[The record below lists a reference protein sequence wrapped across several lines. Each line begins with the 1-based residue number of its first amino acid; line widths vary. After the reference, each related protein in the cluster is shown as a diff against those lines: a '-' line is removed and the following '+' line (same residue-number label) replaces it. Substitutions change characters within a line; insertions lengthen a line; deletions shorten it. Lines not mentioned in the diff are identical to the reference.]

1 MLKLPVVNKGITFTE
16 IPDHI
21 TVFFEIGGCKM
32 KCKGCHSPYLH
43 TCIAHDLYTT
53 IEDMKAYVEDQK
65 AKGANAIVLMGGT
78 WNHGVDTQTL
88 VDIIKELS
96 KILPV
101 GIFSGLPCGAA
112 IHHKVLR
119 YIEELQWLKIGDYK
133 EALGGLDSP
142 TTNQRFYTRCSPW
155 GEWED
160 CTHLFQK
167 GV

>member
-43 TCIAHDLYTT
+43 TPIHKDLFTP
-53 IEDMKAYVEDQK
+53 IEEMKAYAESLK

-78 WNHGVDTQTL
+78 YNCGVPIEKL
-88 VDIIKELS
+88 VGAIKALS
-96 KILPV
+96 TILPV
-101 GIFSGLPCGAA
+101 GIFSGLPCGAFA
-112 IHHKVLR
+112 HMVLKD
-119 YIEELQWLKIGDYK
+119 IEELQWLKIGDYK

-142 TTNQRFYTRCSPW
+142 NTNQKFYARSPL
-155 GEWED
+155 GTWENH
-160 CTHLFQK
+160 THLFRKQ

>member
-21 TVFFEIGGCKM
+21 AVFFEIGGCRV

-43 TCIAHDLYTT
+43 TCIHNDLYTS
-53 IEDMKAYVEDQK
+53 IEDMKAYVENQK

-78 WNHGVDTQTL
+78 YNHGMDMKILINT
-88 VDIIKELS
+88 IRELS

-101 GIFSGLPCGAA
+101 GIYSGLPCGV
-112 IHHKVLR
+112 HYHTVLKD
-119 YIEELQWLKIGDYK
+119 IEELQWLKIGDYQ

-142 TTNQRFYTRCSPW
+142 KTNQKFYARSPY
-155 GEWED
+155 GIWEN